1 LSCLSFRPL
10 FPPFILAPTHTAG
23 NRPPL
28 EFLLLPNDL
37 SFLLHP
43 VSPSSTHTHTAAP
56 PEGRVDDARMC
67 CQLLGLFFFIIFSL
81 QKFFSFFSTYSFSL
95 SPSLYS

>member
-1 LSCLSFRPL
+1 LRPHTRLATDPLSNFSSSPMIYLSSSILSPL
-10 FPPFILAPTHTAG
+10 LQP
-23 NRPPL
+23 
-28 EFLLLPNDL
+28 
-37 SFLLHP
+37 
-43 VSPSSTHTHTAAP
+43 THTAAP

-95 SPSLYS
+95 SPSPLYS

>member
-1 LSCLSFRPL
+1 
-10 FPPFILAPTHTAG
+10 
-23 NRPPL
+23 
-28 EFLLLPNDL
+28 
-37 SFLLHP
+37 
-43 VSPSSTHTHTAAP
+43 
-56 PEGRVDDARMC
+56 MC